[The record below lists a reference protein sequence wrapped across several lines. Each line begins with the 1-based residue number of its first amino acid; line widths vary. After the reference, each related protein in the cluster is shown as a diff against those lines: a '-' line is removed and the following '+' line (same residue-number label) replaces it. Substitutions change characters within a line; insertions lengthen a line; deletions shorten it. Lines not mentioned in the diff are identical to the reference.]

1 MGYHW
6 GKVNFRTSFKH
17 LFDSFSE
24 NLHIYEVKYHVKS
37 HVTFDNKILMMG
49 DTFMTVKKYLPS
61 KLNFKTWGKF
71 ELK

>member
-49 DTFMTVKKYLPS
+49 DTFMTVK
-61 KLNFKTWGKF
+61 
-71 ELK
+71 